1 MTKKIKATPAVA
13 TTPPTA
19 GQQQELDDKP
29 FQQSLSA
36 MLQAQDKARARQVQA
51 SQERQGA
58 LRRKS
63 EALQHERK
71 K

>member
-1 MTKKIKATPAVA
+1 MTKKK
-13 TTPPTA
+13 TTPEIETTPTSL

-36 MLQAQDKARARQVQA
+36 MLQAQDKARAKQVQA
-51 SQERQGA
+51 SQERQSA
-58 LRRKS
+58 LRRKA